1 LRKATPHFCGVL
13 AVAGCIDYIQNEEQP
28 VANKKDAANKSKKQ
42 TRRQP
47 KKQAKQPTGIRRW
60 YRDTMGEL
68 RKVSWPTPRE
78 ARSLTVVVVF
88 VMVVMA
94 IVLGGLDLAFFR
106 FFELIWNL

>member
-1 LRKATPHFCGVL
+1 M
-13 AVAGCIDYIQNEEQP
+13 
-28 VANKKDAANKSKKQ
+28 ANKKDAAKKPKKQ

-47 KKQAKQPTGIRRW
+47 KKSTKQPTGLRRW

-78 ARSLTVVVVF
+78 ARSLTVIVVI
-88 VMVVMA
+88 VMVLMA
-94 IVLGGLDLAFFR
+94 TVLGGLDFAFFQ